1 MKSKVRAV
9 VDDTLSAL
17 KSSGTLSFE
26 AWPNYVV
33 EVPKNLE
40 HGDWSC
46 NVSLVLS
53 KIVGMKPVD
62 LAQLLIA
69 NLVDR
74 QSIVT
79 SVEKAG
85 PGFLNFRLSDLVFQ
99 RIAREVLAA
108 GEGFGR
114 QKPKSTGKKALV
126 EFVSANPTGPVHLG
140 HARGTFVGDAI
151 ARLLDAAGHDVTRE
165 FYINDHGKQVETLGR
180 TVYKRY
186 QQLAHQ
192 ERVAKGLESSAA
204 FTLELAEGEYPGEY
218 VVEIARTWRA
228 EVGDAFLGV
237 PEAVWLPK
245 AMEVGIRENLRAIRA
260 TLEKAGVTHEVFFSE
275 ASLHA
280 SGKVRSLVDV
290 YAARGVTYEAAEGK
304 RREKGERV
312 RNEESKAAQYADR
325 QKGGTF
331 LMTATYQEN
340 GKYVLKDDED
350 RVILRA
356 DGTPVYLT
364 ADLAYHKEKFDRGF
378 DVIVDVFGAD
388 HAGHVPRIQSG
399 MKLLGFDPK
408 KLQFVLVQMVRITRD
423 GQEVKLSKRKGT
435 VFELADL
442 IDEAGAD
449 VCRFIFLMKTANAQ
463 FDFDLDAVQKQSKDN
478 PVFYF
483 QMGHAR
489 CASVLKKAAEKGT
502 PFVGAEALTDA
513 QLARLVLPEEKA
525 MLKKMSQLS
534 EVVTSA
540 AEKLEPHHVLYFC
553 QELIS
558 DFHAYF
564 TQYRSDPIISA
575 DLEKTQG
582 RLALVAALKQTLKSA
597 FGILGISAPEYMEA
611 PSDEE

>member
-1 MKSKVRAV
+1 MKSKVRSV
-9 VDDTLSAL
+9 VDDTLTAL
-17 KSSGTLSFE
+17 KASGQLSFE
-26 AWPNYVV
+26 AWPNYVI
-33 EVPKNLE
+33 EVPKNLD

-46 NVSLVLS
+46 NVCLVLS
-53 KIVGMKPVD
+53 KAVGRKPPE
-62 LAQLLIA
+62 LAELVIA

-85 PGFLNFRLSDLVFQ
+85 PGFLNFRLKDLVFQ
-99 RIAREVLAA
+99 RIAREVLAV
-108 GEGFGR
+108 GEAFGR
-114 QKPKSTGKKALV
+114 QKPKSTGKKVLV

-151 ARLLDAAGHDVTRE
+151 ARLLEAAGHDVTRE
-165 FYINDHGKQVETLGR
+165 FFINDHGKQVETLGR
-180 TVYKRY
+180 TIYKRY
-186 QQLAHQ
+186 LQLAFADPA
-192 ERVAKGLESSAA
+192 RAA
-204 FTLELAEGEYPGEY
+204 GSTSTSFSLELAEGEYPGEY
-218 VVEIARTWRA
+218 VIDIARTWRA
-228 EVGDAFLGV
+228 EVGDRYVGAL
-237 PEAVWLPK
+237 EAEWLPP
-245 AMEVGIRENLRAIRA
+245 AIEVGIRENLKAIRA
-260 TLEKAGVTHEVFFSE
+260 TLAKAGVAHDVFFSE
-275 ASLHA
+275 ASLHGA
-280 SGKVRSLVDV
+280 GKVKSLVDV
-290 YAARGVTYEAAEGK
+290 YVSRGVTYEAAEGR
-304 RREKGERV
+304 RREKGDRV
-312 RNEESKAAQYADR
+312 RHEDSKAAQFSDR

-350 RVILRA
+350 RVLLRT

-378 DVIVDVFGAD
+378 ELMVDVFGAD
-388 HAGHVPRIQSG
+388 HGGHVPRIQSG
-399 MKLLGFDPK
+399 MKLLGFDPQ
-408 KLQFVLVQMVRITRD
+408 KLQFVLVQMVRITRN
-423 GQEVKLSKRKGT
+423 GEEVKLSKRKGT
-435 VFELADL
+435 VYELADL

-463 FDFDLDAVQKQSKDN
+463 FDFDLDAVQKQSKEN

-534 EVVTSA
+534 EVVSSA

-575 DLEKTQG
+575 DTEKTQG

-611 PSDEE
+611 PADEP